1 MKIRR
6 DYTQPFF
13 RQPKGHPI
21 RNLFIAVA
29 LGLLL
34 GLAILWQREALAG
47 IVQTVA
53 GAPVTPTPQ
62 PSELAA
68 RALTLSAQGDIAGAE
83 RLLARAVAQRPEAIA
98 YLYEHGRVL
107 IELERYEAA
116 RELGDAITA
125 IDARDVRGY
134 ALKAA
139 AFTWSGLPTSAI
151 PIALSGLELSP
162 GFIPLYATLARAYV
176 DDQRWADG
184 LEAGERGLSIS
195 GDDADLNRAY
205 AYALMSVGSYSE
217 AIGYLQRAIE
227 LRPAYLPTQFELAGL
242 YLARDDDRSAIDLYD
257 HILAIDPR
265 NARAMLRLCLA
276 YRKVGEFARAL
287 GFCEDSVATDGGD
300 AEAQFQLG
308 LLYYRERRFE
318 QSRAAFQQCLEHDD
332 GDYDLSCRY
341 RLGLSHYYTGD
352 CTSGWALLRD
362 SLDLAR
368 TGAAGDATLS
378 NILQGLDAIESDP
391 QCIEEAAEPI
401 SFQD

>member
-13 RQPKGHPI
+13 RQPKRHPI
-21 RNLFIAVA
+21 RNMFIAA
-29 LGLLL
+29 LLGLLL
-34 GLAILWQREALAG
+34 GLAILWQWDAVEG
-47 IVQTVA
+47 IVQTFA
-53 GAPVTPTPQ
+53 GDPATPTPQ

-68 RALTLSAQGDIAGAE
+68 RASALFMAGDIAGAE
-83 RLLARAVAQRPEAIA
+83 ALLARAVAERPKDIA

-107 IELERYEAA
+107 IELGRTDEA
-116 RELGDAITA
+116 RQLGDAITA
-125 IDARDVRGY
+125 IDARDVRGF

-139 AFTWSGLPTSAI
+139 ALAWSGGPTNAI
-151 PIALSGLELSP
+151 PIALSGLELNP
-162 GFIPLYATLARAYV
+162 RFVPLYATLARAYV

-184 LEAGERGLSIS
+184 LDAAERGLSIS
-195 GDDADLNRAY
+195 GNDADLNRAY
-205 AYALMSVGSYSE
+205 AYALTSVGSYSD
-217 AIGYLQRAIE
+217 AITYLQRAIE
-227 LRPAYLPTQFELAGL
+227 LRPAYLPTHFELAGL
-242 YLARDDDRSAIDLYD
+242 YLARDEDQSAIDLYD
-257 HILAIDPR
+257 HILAIDSR

-287 GFCEDSVATDGGD
+287 GFCEDSVANDGAD
-300 AEAQFQLG
+300 PEAQFQLG

-318 QSRAAFQQCLEHDD
+318 QSREAFQQCLNHDD
-332 GDYDLSCRY
+332 GLYNLSCRY

-352 CTSGWALLRD
+352 CTSGWTLLRD

-368 TGAAGDATLS
+368 AGADEATLS

-391 QCIEEAAEPI
+391 QCIEEAAQPI

>member
-1 MKIRR
+1 MAA
-6 DYTQPFF
+6 
-13 RQPKGHPI
+13 
-21 RNLFIAVA
+21 L

-34 GLAILWQREALAG
+34 GLAILWQWEAFEGMVKAFTGMPATL
-47 IVQTVA
+47 
-53 GAPVTPTPQ
+53 TPK

-68 RALTLSAQGDIAGAE
+68 RASLLYAQGDNATAAP
-83 RLLARAVAQRPEAIA
+83 LLATAVAEAPRDIGYRYA
-98 YLYEHGRVL
+98 RGRAL
-107 IELERYEAA
+107 IELGRYEAA
-116 RELGDAITA
+116 HALGASITA

-139 AFTWSGLPTSAI
+139 AFVWGGEPASAI
-151 PIALSGLELSP
+151 PVALSGLELNP
-162 GFIPLYATLARAYV
+162 RFTPLYAALSRAYV
-176 DDQRWADG
+176 DEQRWADG
-184 LEAGERGLSIS
+184 LEAGERGLSID

-205 AYALMSVGSYSE
+205 AYALTSVGSYSD
-217 AIGYLQRAIE
+217 AMTYLQRAID
-227 LRPAYLPTQFELAGL
+227 LRPMYLPTHFELAGL
-242 YLARDDDRSAIDLYD
+242 HLARDEDQSAIDLYD

-287 GFCEDSVATDGGD
+287 GFCEDSVSNDGAD

-318 QSRAAFQQCLEHDD
+318 QSRSAFAQCLAHDD
-332 GDYDLSCRY
+332 GAYNLSCRY

-352 CTSGWALLRD
+352 CAGGWTLLRD

-368 TGAAGDATLS
+368 GGADEATLS
-378 NILQGLDAIESDP
+378 NILQGLDAIEGDP
-391 QCIEEAAEPI
+391 ACVDEASEPV

>member
-13 RQPKGHPI
+13 RPPKRHPI
-21 RNLFIAVA
+21 RNLLITVL

-34 GLAILWQREALAG
+34 GLAILWQWDAVEGFVLTIAG
-47 IVQTVA
+47 SPA
-53 GAPVTPTPQ
+53 TPTPRA
-62 PSELAA
+62 SELAA
-68 RALTLSAQGDIAGAE
+68 RAAALFLAGDIATAE
-83 RLLARAVAQRPEAIA
+83 PLLARAVAERPNDIA
-98 YLYEHGRVL
+98 YLYQHGRLL
-107 IELERYEAA
+107 IELGRADDA
-116 RELGDAITA
+116 LNLADAITA
-125 IDARDVRGY
+125 IDARDVRGF

-139 AFTWSGLPTSAI
+139 AHTWKGQPTSAI
-151 PIALSGLELSP
+151 PIALAGLDLNP
-162 GFIPLYATLARAYV
+162 RFVPLYATLARAYI

-184 LEAGERGLSIS
+184 LDAAERGLSLS

-205 AYALMSVGSYSE
+205 AYALTSVGSYSD
-217 AIGYLQRAIE
+217 AITYLQRAIE
-227 LRPAYLPTQFELAGL
+227 LRPAYLPTHFELAGL
-242 YLARDDDRSAIDLYD
+242 FLARDEDQSAIDRYD

-287 GFCEDSVATDGGD
+287 GFCEDSVANDSSD
-300 AEAQFQLG
+300 PEAQFQLG

-318 QSRAAFQQCLEHDD
+318 GSRDAFEQCLAHDD
-332 GDYDLSCRY
+332 GIYNLSCRY
-341 RLGLSHYYTGD
+341 RLGLSHYYTGN
-352 CTSGWALLRD
+352 CTIGWTLLRD

-368 TGAAGDATLS
+368 ASGDEGTLS

-391 QCIEEAAEPI
+391 KCIEEAAQPI